1 MLVVLPVRTV
11 LLYVAMSLSTYS
23 TVTFLFA
30 ATPLE
35 IQMVSV
41 LLNLCT
47 VGMGMYLAFQVV
59 PALFAKMEGMECRCE
74 DASTEGSEASEAI
87 VDDSASD
94 ASKHSE
100 SLYVQTDRRV
110 IEREGILIVTTTYK
124 PVDEVEEVREM
135 VEKSPL
141 QESPTEET
149 TEFAELLKKD

>member
-11 LLYVAMSLSTYS
+11 LLYLAMGMSTYS

-30 ATPLE
+30 ASPLE
-35 IQMVSV
+35 IQMVST

-47 VGMGMYLAFQVV
+47 LGIGMYLVFEAI
-59 PALFAKMEGMECRCE
+59 PTLFAKMEGLECRCAAATE
-74 DASTEGSEASEAI
+74 DSRSEACSEAC
-87 VDDSASD
+87 SHS
-94 ASKHSE
+94 SKESE
-100 SLYVQTDRRV
+100 SLFVQTDRQV
-110 IEREGILIVTTTYK
+110 REWDGSLVVTTTYK
-124 PVDEVEEVREM
+124 AVDDVEEVREM